1 MQPRD
6 PLGARPVGLTGA
18 VAVMSRMLGLVPVVG
33 LAIAAGLYLDLG
45 AAPNQSD
52 RPLGPVSEMS
62 AGLRAAFV
70 HARQLEAGPAY
81 DFAPARDQQAILQSA
96 NPEMGMVAQARPGG
110 VWLQPSGPNGGK
122 SGVGLQLVSQG
133 CDEHPIVAEPV
144 APQARGNRI
153 EYPRDGVTE
162 WYLNGPLGL
171 EQGFT
176 VARDLGCRRKL
187 VFEMTLDRSVS
198 AELQQHGAVLALN
211 ASGLRYRYGELYS
224 YDADGRELPSAME
237 LSGQRLRLVVDAAGA
252 RYPVVVDP
260 RMYVEIQT
268 LRASDATIN
277 DTFGIVL
284 AQSGDTVLIA
294 SPNKNL
300 SRGVVYVYT
309 RSGLQWRE
317 QAKLTAMDA
326 APLDNFGSSLAI
338 DGDTAIIGAP
348 QKNKQQGNAYV
359 FLRSAGKWSQQAKL
373 SADGGVTG
381 DYFGSAVG
389 IKGDTAIVGVSTPDR
404 NLAYVYVRTGT
415 TWSEQAKIAPQ
426 DGTSGDYFGAAVALG
441 TDTALIGAPG
451 RPFGTNTSPG
461 RAYVFARA
469 GTAWSEQARL
479 SIADGAA
486 DDRYGSAVALS
497 GDTAVIGAYKR
508 TIGDS
513 VSQGEAYVY
522 ARAGTTWSEQARLRA
537 SDGAA
542 QERFGIAVAV
552 GGDIAVIGAEN
563 ATVGDHIGQGA
574 AYVFSRS
581 GSTWS
586 ESMRLTAQAGV
597 SEDAFGRAVS
607 VGTNGNPV
615 VVGAYA
621 RMTNNNLLQGEAY
634 VFAAQPQA
642 EGAACAEDI
651 ECVSASCVN
660 SICAPVTLMVTD
672 MGTAN
677 VTPDGSQSFV
687 VGGGYGSLGCSVAA
701 AASRSAGR
709 ADARCLVGPLLLLSL
724 LLCRRRRTVGHA

>member
-6 PLGARPVGLTGA
+6 LLGAARPVGSTGA
-18 VAVMSRMLGLVPVVG
+18 VAVMSRTFKYVFTIG
-33 LAIAAGLYLDLG
+33 LAIAAGLYVG

-52 RPLGPVSEMS
+52 RPLGPVGEMS

-81 DFAPARDQQAILQSA
+81 DFAPAGDQQAILQSA
-96 NPEMGMVAQARPGG
+96 NPEMGMVAQARPDGIR
-110 VWLQPSGPNGGK
+110 LQPSGAGGGQG
-122 SGVGLQLVSQG
+122 GVGLQLVSQG
-133 CDEHPIVAEPV
+133 CDENPIAAEPV
-144 APQARGNRI
+144 APQAHGNRI

-187 VFEMTLDRSVS
+187 VFEMALDRSVS
-198 AELQQHGAVLALN
+198 ADLQQHGTVLALN
-211 ASGLRYRYGELYS
+211 ANGLRYRYGELYS

-260 RMYVEIQT
+260 RMYVELQT

-326 APLDNFGSSLAI
+326 ATLDNFGSSLAI

-348 QKNKQQGNAYV
+348 QKNKQHGNAYV
-359 FLRSAGKWSQQAKL
+359 FLRASGKWSQQAKL

-381 DYFGSAVG
+381 DYFGSSVG

-404 NLAYVYVRTGT
+404 NMVYVYVRTGT
-415 TWSEQAKIAPQ
+415 TWSEQAKLTPE
-426 DGTSGDYFGAAVALG
+426 DGSAGDYFGAAVALG

-451 RPFGTNTSPG
+451 RLIGTNTSPG

-469 GTAWSEQARL
+469 GTVWSEQAKL

-486 DDRYGSAVALS
+486 DDRYGLAVALS

-508 TIGDS
+508 ANGNNLN
-513 VSQGEAYVY
+513 QGEAYVY
-522 ARAGTTWSEQARLRA
+522 ARTGTTWSEQARLRA

-542 QERFGIAVAV
+542 QDRFGIAVAV

-563 ATVGDHIGQGA
+563 ATVSDHIGQGA

-581 GSTWS
+581 GGTWS
-586 ESMRLTAQAGV
+586 ESMRLTAQAGI
-597 SEDAFGRAVS
+597 SDDAFGRAVS
-607 VGTNGNPV
+607 VGANGNPV
-615 VVGAYA
+615 VIGAYA

-642 EGAACAEDI
+642 EGAACAEDV
-651 ECVSASCVN
+651 ECLSGSCIN
-660 SICAPVTLMVTD
+660 STCAPVTLMVTD
-672 MGTAN
+672 MGSAN
-677 VTPDGSQSFV
+677 MTPDGSQTFV
-687 VGGGYGSLGCSVAA
+687 VGGGYGSLGCSVAGA
-701 AASRSAGR
+701 VPHAAGR
-709 ADARCLVGPLLLLSL
+709 ADARFLAGPLLLLSL
-724 LLCRRRRTVGHA
+724 LLFRRRRNVGRA